1 MKKFIWYEP
10 KYQPSYPE
18 YKWRCGMRCG
28 NIWRCWGAKSFYSKL
43 IRLWYQTK
51 STQAVLDKLNMNPE
65 WSAQKLAEE
74 WHLVCDSGNSDFG
87 GSLTKFG
94 YEEAPISDCF
104 LARHPGY
111 FGSTN
116 MCYDFWEWWYIFQFG
131 EKNTAPK
138 KKTSK
143 TAAVEYGRSAVSCW
157 GYVSIEDLHVLCDR
171 YWIDYVLYQLN
182 EEEIEPQPDYIGDD
196 WYIVV
201 DWKKECFCGYWL
213 YSNCIKGGS
222 TKGVKKTCWRKRKC
236 SSLLTYE
243 ELEEMHYATPVLEEL
258 NSRPEEYFHSL
269 TEHLTQDS
277 DYPNI
282 WHLGNGC
289 RSFSE
294 SMRFDTSV
302 NLRTSLSCY
311 Q

>member
-1 MKKFIWYEP
+1 
-10 KYQPSYPE
+10 
-18 YKWRCGMRCG
+18 MRCG
-28 NIWRCWGAKSFYSKL
+28 DIWRCWGPKSFYSKL

-51 STQAVLDKLNMNPE
+51 STQAVLDKLNENPE

-74 WHLVCDSGNSDFG
+74 WHLVCSSNSRDFDSG
-87 GSLTKFG
+87 LTKFG

-143 TAAVEYGRSAVSCW
+143 TAAIKYEWSAVSCW
-157 GYVSIEDLHVLCDR
+157 SYVSVEDLHVLCDR

-182 EEEIEPQPDYIGDD
+182 NDEIEPVSSYIGNN
-196 WYIVV
+196 WYIIVG
-201 DWKKECFCGYWL
+201 WKIECFCGYYL
-213 YSNCIKGGS
+213 YTSCLRGGTRAKPKGP
-222 TKGVKKTCWRKRKC
+222 CWRKRKC

-243 ELEEMHYATPVLEEL
+243 ELEEMHWATPVLEEL
-258 NSRPEEYFHSL
+258 NSHPEEYFHSL
-269 TEHLTQDS
+269 TDHLTQDS
-277 DYPNI
+277 ENPNLRE
-282 WHLGNGC
+282 LGQSC
-289 RSFSE
+289 DSFSKGIA
-294 SMRFDTSV
+294 FDTDT
-302 NLRTSLSCY
+302 NLRVSRSCS
-311 Q
+311 QILQ